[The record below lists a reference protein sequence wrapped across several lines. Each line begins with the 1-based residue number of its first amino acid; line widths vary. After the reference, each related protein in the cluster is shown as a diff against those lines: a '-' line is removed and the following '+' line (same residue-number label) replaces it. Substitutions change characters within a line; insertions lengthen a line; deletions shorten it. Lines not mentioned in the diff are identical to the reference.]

1 MQCEPKIRTGINLP
15 VSLHE
20 MAKAEAKRLHI
31 SVSAL
36 IAQCL
41 DERLQKR

>member
-1 MQCEPKIRTGINLP
+1 MAREPMTRTGINLP

-20 MAKAEAKRLHI
+20 QARAEAQRLHI

-41 DERLQKR
+41 DDRLNQK